1 MQFFVERP
9 VFATVIALIITL
21 VGAIAV
27 RQLAIEQYPNVAP
40 PQVQVTATYPGASP
54 ELLENVVAAPLER
67 EMNGV
72 DGLLYMES
80 TSSSA
85 GLMQLKVVFEAGTDL
100 DLAAVEVNNRVKRV
114 EPLLPEV
121 VLQNGVRVDKTNPAL
136 LLIVTMQSRTNQFD
150 AEYLSNLANSSV
162 IPELKRIG
170 GVGDVTLF
178 GYPYA
183 MRIWLDPDQL
193 AQYKLTVTDVANA
206 VREQNQNYAVGEIGT
221 SPSPRGQV
229 LTFPV
234 QTTGTMHD
242 PSEFADII
250 VRAAADGSVVRVRDV
265 GRVELGAED
274 YQIGLRLNGQP
285 SAGLGIY
292 LRPGGNALATAEEVR
307 AKMDELSS
315 SFPSDVQ
322 WRVPYDTTV
331 FVDASIELVLHT
343 FVEAFVLVLVVVYL
357 FLGSIR
363 ATLIPMLAIPVSLIG
378 TMAGL
383 LLMGFSINMLTL
395 FGLVLAIG
403 IVVDDAIVVVEAVE
417 KIMHDKGLDPKA
429 AAREAMRGIGG
440 AIVGVTAVICAVFV
454 PIAFLG
460 GVTGTLYKQFAITIT
475 ISTLLSAVT
484 ALTLTPALCALI
496 LKPGMRK
503 PKPIQAF
510 DRFFEKVTE
519 RYVAAVGGVIKR
531 ALRAAIVYLVIIGGL
546 VFLFK
551 SIPGGFVPEED
562 KGTMMVAIDLPSGA
576 SQERV
581 LEVTQRVE
589 AMMKQEPAVAD
600 VISIPGFSIFYRY
613 ANQGFMYVTLKNW
626 LERQEPG
633 QHALALIQ
641 RTNAKLSQ
649 VTEARVFAINEPPI
663 SGLGS
668 IAGFDYRLVALDG
681 DRAKLNQA
689 AAAVVQAARQ
699 DERIFGVRSVAAPDV
714 QTLFIDV
721 DRNKAKA
728 LGVPLADVY
737 NTIGTMLGSSF
748 VNQFTAFGTNLKVKL
763 QSEQAFRSDPSYL
776 SRFYVR
782 NGKGDMVP
790 LPVVAA
796 TEFRSAPIALTRY
809 NGYPSVQV
817 NGMSAPGRSSGEALE
832 AMEAISAE
840 KLPAGLTYLWS
851 GQSLQ
856 EKISGGQA
864 GFIFA
869 LSFVFVFLF
878 LAALYESWTLP
889 VAVFLIV
896 PIGILGALIALFLRG
911 TANDVFFQV
920 SLITLVGLAGKNGIL
935 IVEFAK
941 QRFEEGLSVLDAALE
956 AARLRLRPIVMTS
969 LAFILGVLPLVKASG
984 AGAATQHSVGTGI
997 LGGMLAATLIG
1008 VFFTPLFYWAA
1019 MTYLGGAGKRRD
1031 VAPPPKAGAHGTA
1044 VSAGAHKEHDE

>member
-1 MQFFVERP
+1 MQFFVDRP
-9 VFATVIALIITL
+9 VFATVIALIISL
-21 VGAIAV
+21 VGLIAV

-40 PQVQVTATYPGASP
+40 PQVAVTAVYPGASP
-54 ELLENVVAAPLER
+54 DLLENVVAAPMER

-72 DGLLYMES
+72 SGLLYMES
-80 TSSSA
+80 TSSSS
-85 GLMQLKVVFEAGTDL
+85 GLMQLKVVFEPGTDL
-100 DLAAVEVNNRVKRV
+100 DMATVEVNNRVKRV
-114 EPLLPEV
+114 EPLLPQV
-121 VLQNGVRVDKTNPAL
+121 VLQNGVKVDKTNPAI
-136 LLIVTMQSRTNQFD
+136 LLIVTMQSKTGQFD
-150 AEYLSNLANSSV
+150 RDYLSNLANSNV
-162 IPELKRIG
+162 VPELKRVG

-183 MRIWLDPDQL
+183 MRVWLNPDQL
-193 AQYKLTVTDVANA
+193 AQFKLTVGDVANA
-206 VREQNQNYAVGEIGT
+206 IREQNQNYAVGEIGT

-234 QTTGTMHD
+234 QTSGTMTE
-242 PSEFADII
+242 PSQFADII

-274 YQIGLRLNGQP
+274 YQISMRLNGQP
-285 SAGLGIY
+285 ATGLGIY
-292 LRPGGNALATAEEVR
+292 LRPGGNALVTAAEVR
-307 AKMDELSS
+307 AKMKELSS
-315 SFPSDVQ
+315 SFPSDVE

-331 FVDASIELVLHT
+331 FVDASIELVTHT
-343 FVEAFVLVLVVVYL
+343 FIEAFVLVLIVVYL
-357 FLGSIR
+357 FLGSLR
-363 ATLIPMLAIPVSLIG
+363 ATMIPMLAIPVSLIG

-383 LLMGFSINMLTL
+383 LVMGFSINMLTL

-417 KIMHDKGLDPKA
+417 KIMHDKGLGPAD
-429 AAREAMRGIGG
+429 AAREAMKGIGS

-454 PIAFLG
+454 PVAFLG

-475 ISTLLSAVT
+475 ISTLLSAIT

-496 LKPGMRK
+496 LKKGMHK

-510 DRFFEKVTE
+510 DRFFDKVTA
-519 RYVAAVGGVIKR
+519 RYVAGVGVVIKR
-531 ALRAAIVYLVIIGGL
+531 ALRFAVVYAVIIGGL
-546 VFLFK
+546 VLLFK
-551 SIPGGFVPEED
+551 TIPGGFVPEED
-562 KGTMMVAIDLPSGA
+562 KGTMMVAVDLPSGA
-576 SQERV
+576 SQDRV
-581 LEVTQRVE
+581 VEVMQRVE
-589 AMMKQEPAVAD
+589 TMLKEEPSVQD
-600 VISIPGFSIFYRY
+600 VIGILGFSIFYRY
-613 ANQGFMYVTLKNW
+613 ANQGFAYVTLKDW
-626 LERQEPG
+626 SERGDPA
-633 QHALALIQ
+633 QHALAIIA
-641 RTNAKLSQ
+641 RTNARLAQIS
-649 VTEARVFAINEPPI
+649 EARVFALNEPPI
-663 SGLGS
+663 SGMGS
-668 IAGFDYRLVALDG
+668 ISGFDYRLVALDG
-681 DRAKLNQA
+681 DRAKLNET
-689 AAAVVQAARQ
+689 AAAVVQAARV
-699 DERIFGVRSVAAPDV
+699 DATLAGVRSVAAPEV
-714 QTLFIDV
+714 QTLFVDV

-728 LGVPLADVY
+728 LGIPLGDVY
-737 NTIGTMLGSSF
+737 QTIGTLLGSSF

-763 QSEQAFRSDPSYL
+763 QSEQVFRSDPAYL

-790 LPVVAA
+790 LPVVVGAD
-796 TEFRSAPIALTRY
+796 FRSAPIALSRY
-809 NGYPSVQV
+809 NGYPSVQINGV
-817 NGMSAPGRSSGEALE
+817 NAPGRSSGEALA

-840 KLPAGLTYLWS
+840 KLPAGMAYQWS

-864 GFIFA
+864 GFIFL
-869 LSFVFVFLF
+869 LSFIFVFLF

-941 QRFEEGLSVLDAALE
+941 MRYEEGLSVLDAALE
-956 AARLRLRPIVMTS
+956 AAKLRLRPIVMTS
-969 LAFILGVLPLVKASG
+969 LAFILGVIPLVTASG

-997 LGGMLAATLIG
+997 LGGMLAATLVG

-1019 MTYLGGAGKRRD
+1019 MTYLGGARKEPAA
-1031 VAPPPKAGAHGTA
+1031 VAPPHGGSTPA
-1044 VSAGAHKEHDE
+1044 AQPHGEHDA